1 MVMKDTA
8 RKKQMF
14 SLIDQY
20 FEAPKGKSQKQ
31 FCRENGIQYST
42 FLYWMKVYRENKS
55 QKPSFLPLEV
65 IASDSDGAENRE
77 KQKPRVEVEFSEGFT
92 LRIY

>member
-1 MVMKDTA
+1 MKNTA

-14 SLIDQY
+14 SLIELY
-20 FEAPKGKSQKQ
+20 FKAPKGKSKKQ
-31 FCRENGIQYST
+31 FCRENDIQYSA
-42 FLYWMKVYRENKS
+42 FLYWLKVYRKNQS

-65 IASDSDGAENRE
+65 IASDSDGAENKE
-77 KQKPRVEVEFSEGFT
+77 KQTPRVEVEFSEGFT

>member
-1 MVMKDTA
+1 MKNSA

-14 SLIDQY
+14 SLIERY
-20 FEAPKGKSQKQ
+20 FKAPKGKNKKQ
-31 FCRENGIQYST
+31 FCRENDIQYSA

-55 QKPSFLPLEV
+55 QRPSFLPLEV

-77 KQKPRVEVEFSEGFT
+77 KQKPRVEVEFREGFT

>member
-1 MVMKDTA
+1 MKNTA
-8 RKKQMF
+8 RKKKMF
-14 SLIDQY
+14 SLIEQY
-20 FEAPKGKSQKQ
+20 FEEPKGKSQKQ
-31 FCRENGIQYST
+31 FCRENNIRYST

-65 IASDSDGAENRE
+65 IASGSDGAENKE
-77 KQKPRVEVEFSEGFT
+77 KQTPRVEVEFSEGFT